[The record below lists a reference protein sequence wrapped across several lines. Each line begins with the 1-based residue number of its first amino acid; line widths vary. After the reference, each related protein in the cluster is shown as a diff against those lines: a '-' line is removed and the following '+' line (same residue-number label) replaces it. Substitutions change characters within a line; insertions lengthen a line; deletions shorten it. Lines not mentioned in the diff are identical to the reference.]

1 MAKQYHS
8 LSTTIATSIV
18 FLLVLSNAQD
28 NAPHSG
34 GVISL
39 NMIHRDKPSSP
50 LYDASLTDSQRVS
63 KALQLSRHR
72 INRFVSSEDESPGAH
87 LIYSSGEYLVNMSIG
102 TPPRPFIGIV
112 DSGSDLIWTQ
122 CMPCTEC
129 FKQNPPL
136 FDPASSSTYKAL
148 SCASNECRLVNE
160 ATLCSSNSSS
170 CGYQASYGDGSYSN
184 GNLSLDTVTLD
195 SISIPNTI
203 FGCGHHNGEFTGVES
218 GIVGLGR
225 GAVSFISQIGGYLVG
240 GKYFSY
246 CLVPNPAQTSF
257 QSNNSNPVSSSKM
270 YFGRLNTSSGP
281 GVVTTPLLR
290 NPIYQSFYYLELQGI
305 SVGANNIT
313 VDADAKD
320 FKGNMIIDSGTTS
333 TYLPESVYDR
343 FERAIREE
351 LKDRNLEV
359 KQDPTGGSDL
369 CYLTKYDILAGP
381 NVTFHFNGADVKL
394 NSANNFIR
402 MDDETVCL
410 AFSSG
415 SSFGIYGIWQQTNYL
430 VGYDL
435 ENKTVSFQP
444 TACATI

>member
-8 LSTTIATSIV
+8 LSATIATSIV

-28 NAPHSG
+28 NAPHNG

-39 NMIHRDKPSSP
+39 NMIHRDTPSSP

-63 KALQLSRHR
+63 KALQRSRHR
-72 INRFVSSEDESPGAH
+72 INRFVLSEDESPGAH
-87 LIYSSGEYLVNMSIG
+87 LIYSSGEYLVNISIG

-112 DSGSDLIWTQ
+112 DTGSDLIWAQ

-136 FDPASSSTYKAL
+136 FDPSSSSTYKAL
-148 SCASNECRLVNE
+148 SCASNESTETCPLTPLHWIRQPFP
-160 ATLCSSNSSS
+160 TL
-170 CGYQASYGDGSYSN
+170 
-184 GNLSLDTVTLD
+184 
-195 SISIPNTI
+195 
-203 FGCGHHNGEFTGVES
+203 FGCGHHNGGEFTGVES

-225 GAVSFISQIGGYLVG
+225 GAVSFISQIAGYLVG

-281 GVVTTPLLR
+281 GVVTTPLLT

-305 SVGANNIT
+305 SVEANNIT

-320 FKGNMIIDSGTTS
+320 FKGNMIIDSGTALTN
-333 TYLPESVYDR
+333 LPESFYDR
-343 FERAIREE
+343 FESAIREE
-351 LKDRNLEV
+351 LKDRDLEV

-369 CYLTKYDILAGP
+369 CYSTKYDILAGP
-381 NVTFHFNGADVKL
+381 NVTFHFNGAVVKL
-394 NSANNFIR
+394 KSANNFIR

-444 TACATI
+444 TDCATI